1 MAVEDRA
8 KELNSVAEKI
18 QGMFSTF
25 RSQFK
30 SISNKR
36 KRIRRNVA
44 ERKKRDA
51 KLRSASS
58 SFGKSIGNI
67 KSKVLSGPSSI
78 LGKVLN
84 FASLLLFGVA
94 INAIAGVNRKVDD
107 ESKMMKENSE
117 NTGNF
122 ITGMVAGIQNFIAGF
137 GLMEKKVNNTFD
149 DVDNSIKNAENELQ
163 QFKGDADKLDDFN
176 LSNILT
182 DSTQDEREDKL
193 EEEKSIDPKF
203 KKSNS
208 KSDLRRN
215 AIKTDNLL
223 KEKDIE
229 LVKTEGLTS
238 EDKKKNAFTKRL
250 FKQLDANEL
259 NIDNLQ
265 LSTEAKD
272 YDDDG
277 EVDEKIIIIRQR
289 EIVNK

>member
-8 KELNSVAEKI
+8 KELNSLAEKI
-18 QGMFSTF
+18 QGSFTNF

-51 KLRSASS
+51 KLKSASS

-107 ESKMMKENSE
+107 DSKMMKENSE

-137 GLMEKKVNNTFD
+137 GMMEQKVNNTFD
-149 DVDNSIKNAENELQ
+149 DVDKSINNAEKEFQ
-163 QFKGDADKLDDFN
+163 EFKGEAEKLDNFD
-176 LSNILT
+176 LANILT
-182 DSTQDEREDKL
+182 DSTQEDDDKT
-193 EEEKSIDPKF
+193 EEESIDSRF
-203 KKSNS
+203 KKSTS
-208 KSDLRRN
+208 KSNLKRN
-215 AIKTDNLL
+215 ATKTDKILEN
-223 KEKDIE
+223 KDIE

-238 EDKKKNAFTKRL
+238 DERKKNKFVKNL
-250 FKQLDANEL
+250 FKKLDKNEL

-265 LSTEAKD
+265 LNVDTED
-272 YDDDG
+272 IDDDG
-277 EVDEKIIIIRQR
+277 VEEKIIIIRQK
-289 EIVNK
+289 EVISK

>member
-8 KELNSVAEKI
+8 KELNSLAEKI
-18 QGMFSTF
+18 QGSFTNF

-51 KLRSASS
+51 KLKSSSS

-107 ESKMMKENSE
+107 DSNMMKENSE

-149 DVDNSIKNAENELQ
+149 DVDNSIKNAEKELQ
-163 QFKGDADKLDDFN
+163 GFKGDTDKLDNFN

-182 DSTQDEREDKL
+182 DNTQEDNDRESEERSIDSRFKTSSNKSNLKRNADKTDKILEDK
-193 EEEKSIDPKF
+193 
-203 KKSNS
+203 N
-208 KSDLRRN
+208 
-215 AIKTDNLL
+215 
-223 KEKDIE
+223 IE
-229 LVKTEGLTS
+229 LVKTVDMTS
-238 EDKKKNAFTKRL
+238 KERQKAKFTKQL

-265 LSTEAKD
+265 LDSELED
-272 YDDDG
+272 IDG
-277 EVDEKIIIIRQR
+277 DGVEEKIIIIRQR
-289 EIVNK
+289 EIIKQ

>member
-8 KELNSVAEKI
+8 KELNTLAEKI
-18 QGMFSTF
+18 QGAFTKF

-30 SISNKR
+30 TISNKR

-44 ERKKRDA
+44 ERKKRDS
-51 KLRSASS
+51 KLRSSSS

-107 ESKMMKENSE
+107 DSKMMKKDSE

-149 DVDNSIKNAENELQ
+149 DVDNSVKNAEKELQ
-163 QFKGDADKLDDFN
+163 EFKGEADKLDNFN
-176 LSNILT
+176 LSKILT
-182 DSTQDEREDKL
+182 DNTQEDNDREA
-193 EEEKSIDPKF
+193 EEESVDTKF
-203 KKSNS
+203 KKPYNRSS
-208 KSDLRRN
+208 VRRN
-215 AIKTDNLL
+215 SEKTNQLLEDQNIK
-223 KEKDIE
+223 
-229 LVKTEGLTS
+229 LVKTEELTDEERS
-238 EDKKKNAFTKRL
+238 KQRFTKRF
-250 FKQLDANEL
+250 FKKIDASGL
-259 NIDNLQ
+259 NIDDLRIDTD
-265 LSTEAKD
+265 LVDIDS
-272 YDDDG
+272 DG
-277 EVDEKIIIIRQR
+277 VEEKIIIVRQR
-289 EIVNK
+289 EVVE

>member
-8 KELNSVAEKI
+8 KELNLLAEKI
-18 QGMFSTF
+18 QGSFTNF

-51 KLRSASS
+51 KLKSSSS

-107 ESKMMKENSE
+107 DSKMMKENSE

-149 DVDNSIKNAENELQ
+149 DVDNSIKNAEKELQ
-163 QFKGDADKLDDFN
+163 GFKGDTDKLDNFN

-182 DSTQDEREDKL
+182 DNTQEDNDRESEERSIDSRFKTSSNKSNLKRNADKTDKILEDK
-193 EEEKSIDPKF
+193 
-203 KKSNS
+203 N
-208 KSDLRRN
+208 
-215 AIKTDNLL
+215 
-223 KEKDIE
+223 IE
-229 LVKTEGLTS
+229 LVKTVDMTS
-238 EDKKKNAFTKRL
+238 KERQKAKFTKQL

-265 LSTEAKD
+265 LDSELED
-272 YDDDG
+272 IDG
-277 EVDEKIIIIRQR
+277 DGVEEKIIIIRQR
-289 EIVNK
+289 EIIKQ

>member
-8 KELNSVAEKI
+8 KELNTLAEKI
-18 QGMFSTF
+18 QGAFTKF

-30 SISNKR
+30 TISNKR
-36 KRIRRNVA
+36 KKIRRNVA

-51 KLRSASS
+51 KLRSSSS

-107 ESKMMKENSE
+107 DSKMMKKDSE

-149 DVDNSIKNAENELQ
+149 DVDKSVKNAEKELQ
-163 QFKGDADKLDDFN
+163 EFKGEADKLDNFN
-176 LSNILT
+176 LSKILT
-182 DSTQDEREDKL
+182 DNTKEDNDREA
-193 EEEKSIDPKF
+193 EEESVDTKF
-203 KKSNS
+203 KKPYNRSS
-208 KSDLRRN
+208 VRRN
-215 AIKTDNLL
+215 SEKTNQLLEDQNIK
-223 KEKDIE
+223 
-229 LVKTEGLTS
+229 LVKTEELTDEERS
-238 EDKKKNAFTKRL
+238 KQRFTKRF
-250 FKQLDANEL
+250 FKKIDASGL
-259 NIDNLQ
+259 NIDDLRIDTD
-265 LSTEAKD
+265 LVDMDS
-272 YDDDG
+272 DG
-277 EVDEKIIIIRQR
+277 VEEKIIIVRQR
-289 EIVNK
+289 EVVE

>member
-8 KELNSVAEKI
+8 KELNSLAEKI
-18 QGMFSTF
+18 QGSFANF

-30 SISNKR
+30 TISNKR
-36 KRIRRNVA
+36 KRIIKNVA
-44 ERKKRDA
+44 ERKKRNT

-94 INAIAGVNRKVDD
+94 INAIAGVNSKIDD

-137 GLMEKKVNNTFD
+137 GLMEKKVDNTFN
-149 DVDNSIKNAENELQ
+149 DVDNSVKKAEEQLQ
-163 QFKGDADKLDDFN
+163 GFKKDTDKLDNFN
-176 LSNILT
+176 LGNILT
-182 DSTQDEREDKL
+182 DNSQEDNERVS
-193 EEEKSIDPKF
+193 EEESVDSKF
-203 KKSNS
+203 KKVAS
-208 KSDLRRN
+208 KSNLKRN
-215 AIKTDNLL
+215 ASKTDEIL
-223 KEKDIE
+223 KNKDIE

-238 EDKKKNAFTKRL
+238 EDKKKNKFVKNL
-250 FKQLDANEL
+250 FKKLDKNEL

-265 LSTEAKD
+265 LDVGTED
-272 YDDDG
+272 TDDDG
-277 EVDEKIIIIRQR
+277 VDEKIIIIRQK
-289 EIVNK
+289 EVIKA

>member
-8 KELNSVAEKI
+8 KELNTLAEKI
-18 QGMFSTF
+18 QGAFTKF

-30 SISNKR
+30 TISNKR

-51 KLRSASS
+51 KLRSSSS

-107 ESKMMKENSE
+107 DSKMMKKDSE

-137 GLMEKKVNNTFD
+137 GLMEKKENNTFD
-149 DVDNSIKNAENELQ
+149 DVDNSVKNAEKELQ
-163 QFKGDADKLDDFN
+163 EFKGEADKLDNFN
-176 LSNILT
+176 LSKILT
-182 DSTQDEREDKL
+182 DNTQDDNDREA
-193 EEEKSIDPKF
+193 EEESIDSKF
-203 KKSNS
+203 KKPYNRSSVKRNS
-208 KSDLRRN
+208 EKTNQLLEDQN
-215 AIKTDNLL
+215 IKLVQTEELTDEERS
-223 KEKDIE
+223 KQR
-229 LVKTEGLTS
+229 
-238 EDKKKNAFTKRL
+238 FTKRF
-250 FKQLDANEL
+250 FKKIDASGL
-259 NIDNLQ
+259 NIDDLRIDTD
-265 LSTEAKD
+265 LVDIDS
-272 YDDDG
+272 DG
-277 EVDEKIIIIRQR
+277 VEEKIIIVRQR
-289 EIVNK
+289 EVVE

>member
-8 KELNSVAEKI
+8 KELNSLAEKI
-18 QGMFSTF
+18 QGSFVNF

-30 SISNKR
+30 TISNKR
-36 KRIRRNVA
+36 KRIIKNVA
-44 ERKKRDA
+44 ERKKRNT

-107 ESKMMKENSE
+107 DTKMMKEDSE

-149 DVDNSIKNAENELQ
+149 DVDKSVNDAKKELEG
-163 QFKGDADKLDDFN
+163 FKGDADKLEGFN
-176 LSNILT
+176 LGNILT
-182 DSTQDEREDKL
+182 DKSQDDNERES
-193 EEEKSIDPKF
+193 EEESVDSKF
-203 KKSNS
+203 KKKSSTSNL
-208 KSDLRRN
+208 KRN
-215 AIKTDNLL
+215 ATKTDNIL
-223 KEKDIE
+223 KDKDIE

-238 EDKKKNAFTKRL
+238 EDKKKNKFVKNL
-250 FKQLDANEL
+250 FKKLDRNEL

-265 LSTEAKD
+265 INVDTED
-272 YDDDG
+272 IDGDD
-277 EVDEKIIIIRQR
+277 VDEKIIIIRQK
-289 EIVNK
+289 EVINK

>member
-8 KELNSVAEKI
+8 KELNSLAEKI
-18 QGMFSTF
+18 QGSFANF

-30 SISNKR
+30 TISNKR
-36 KRIRRNVA
+36 KRIIKNVA
-44 ERKKRDA
+44 ERKKRNA

-94 INAIAGVNRKVDD
+94 INAIAGVNSKIDD

-137 GLMEKKVNNTFD
+137 GLMEKKVDNTFN
-149 DVDNSIKNAENELQ
+149 DVDNSVRAAEKQLQ
-163 QFKGDADKLDDFN
+163 GFKKDTDKLDNFN
-176 LSNILT
+176 LGNILT
-182 DSTQDEREDKL
+182 DNSQEDNERES
-193 EEEKSIDPKF
+193 EEESVDSKF
-203 KKSNS
+203 KKVAS
-208 KSDLRRN
+208 KSNLKRN
-215 AIKTDNLL
+215 ASKTDDIL
-223 KEKDIE
+223 KNKDIE

-238 EDKKKNAFTKRL
+238 EDKKKNKFVKNL
-250 FKQLDANEL
+250 FKKLDKNEL

-265 LSTEAKD
+265 LDVGMEDT
-272 YDDDG
+272 DDDD
-277 EVDEKIIIIRQR
+277 VDEKIIIIRQK
-289 EIVNK
+289 EVIKA

>member
-8 KELNSVAEKI
+8 KELNSLAEKI
-18 QGMFSTF
+18 QGSFANF

-30 SISNKR
+30 TISNKR
-36 KRIRRNVA
+36 KRIIKNVA
-44 ERKKRDA
+44 ERKKRNT

-94 INAIAGVNRKVDD
+94 INAIAGVNSKIDD

-137 GLMEKKVNNTFD
+137 GLMEKKVDNTFN
-149 DVDNSIKNAENELQ
+149 DVDNSVRAAEKQLQ
-163 QFKGDADKLDDFN
+163 GFKKDTDKLDNFN
-176 LSNILT
+176 LGNILT
-182 DSTQDEREDKL
+182 DNSQEDNERES
-193 EEEKSIDPKF
+193 EEESVDSKF
-203 KKSNS
+203 KKVAS
-208 KSDLRRN
+208 KSNLKRN
-215 AIKTDNLL
+215 ASKTDDIL
-223 KEKDIE
+223 KNKDIE
-229 LVKTEGLTS
+229 LVKTEGLTP
-238 EDKKKNAFTKRL
+238 EDKKKNKFVKNL
-250 FKQLDANEL
+250 FKKLDKNEL

-265 LSTEAKD
+265 LDVGMEDT
-272 YDDDG
+272 DDDG
-277 EVDEKIIIIRQR
+277 VDEKIIIIRQK
-289 EIVNK
+289 EVIKA

>member
-8 KELNSVAEKI
+8 KELNSLAEKI
-18 QGMFSTF
+18 QGSFTNF

-107 ESKMMKENSE
+107 DSKMMKENSE

-149 DVDNSIKNAENELQ
+149 DVDKSINNAEKELQ
-163 QFKGDADKLDDFN
+163 EFKGEADKLDNFD

-182 DSTQDEREDKL
+182 DSTPEDDDKT
-193 EEEKSIDPKF
+193 EEESIDSRF
-203 KKSNS
+203 KTSYNKSNL
-208 KSDLRRN
+208 KRN
-215 AIKTDNLL
+215 ADKTDQIL

-229 LVKTEGLTS
+229 LVQTEGLTP
-238 EDKKKNAFTKRL
+238 EDKKKNAFTKKL
-250 FKQLDANEL
+250 FKQLDKNEL
-259 NIDNLQ
+259 NIDNLKIN
-265 LSTEAKD
+265 TELED
-272 YDDDG
+272 IDG
-277 EVDEKIIIIRQR
+277 DGVDEKIIIIRQR

>member
-1 MAVEDRA
+1 
-8 KELNSVAEKI
+8 
-18 QGMFSTF
+18 
-25 RSQFK
+25 
-30 SISNKR
+30 
-36 KRIRRNVA
+36 
-44 ERKKRDA
+44 
-51 KLRSASS
+51 
-58 SFGKSIGNI
+58 
-67 KSKVLSGPSSI
+67 
-78 LGKVLN
+78 
-84 FASLLLFGVA
+84 
-94 INAIAGVNRKVDD
+94 
-107 ESKMMKENSE
+107 
-117 NTGNF
+117 
-122 ITGMVAGIQNFIAGF
+122 
-137 GLMEKKVNNTFD
+137 MEKKVNNTFD

-229 LVKTEGLTS
+229 LVKTEGLTP

-250 FKQLDANEL
+250 FKQLDRNEL
-259 NIDNLQ
+259 NIDNLK
-265 LSTEAKD
+265 LDTELED
-272 YDDDG
+272 IDG
-277 EVDEKIIIIRQR
+277 DGVDEKIIIIRQR

>member
-8 KELNSVAEKI
+8 KELNLLAEKI
-18 QGMFSTF
+18 QGSFANF

-30 SISNKR
+30 TISNKR
-36 KRIRRNVA
+36 KRIIKNVA
-44 ERKKRDA
+44 ERKKRNA

-94 INAIAGVNRKVDD
+94 INAIAGVNRKIDD

-149 DVDNSIKNAENELQ
+149 DVDKSINNAEKELQ
-163 QFKGDADKLDDFN
+163 EFKGEVDKLDNFD
-176 LSNILT
+176 LANILT
-182 DSTQDEREDKL
+182 DSTPEDDDKT
-193 EEEKSIDPKF
+193 EEESIDSKF
-203 KKSNS
+203 KKQSS
-208 KSDLRRN
+208 KSNLKRN
-215 AIKTDNLL
+215 ATKTDDIL
-223 KEKDIE
+223 KNKDIE
-229 LVKTEGLTS
+229 LVKTEGLTP
-238 EDKKKNAFTKRL
+238 EDKKKNKFVKNL
-250 FKQLDANEL
+250 FKKLDKNEL

-265 LSTEAKD
+265 LDEGIEDT
-272 YDDDG
+272 DDDG
-277 EVDEKIIIIRQR
+277 VDEKIIIIRQK
-289 EIVNK
+289 EVIKA

>member
-8 KELNSVAEKI
+8 KELNLLAEKI
-18 QGMFSTF
+18 QGSFANF

-30 SISNKR
+30 TISNKR
-36 KRIRRNVA
+36 KRIIKNVA
-44 ERKKRDA
+44 ERKKRNA

-94 INAIAGVNRKVDD
+94 INAIAGVNSKIDD

-149 DVDNSIKNAENELQ
+149 DVDKSINNAEKELQ
-163 QFKGDADKLDDFN
+163 EFKGEVDKLDNFD
-176 LSNILT
+176 LANILT
-182 DSTQDEREDKL
+182 DSTPEDDDKT
-193 EEEKSIDPKF
+193 EEESIDSKF
-203 KKSNS
+203 KKVAS
-208 KSDLRRN
+208 KSNLKRN
-215 AIKTDNLL
+215 ASKTDDIL
-223 KEKDIE
+223 KNKDIE
-229 LVKTEGLTS
+229 LVKTEGLTP
-238 EDKKKNAFTKRL
+238 EDKKKNKFVKNL
-250 FKQLDANEL
+250 FKKLDKNEL

-265 LSTEAKD
+265 LDVGMEDT
-272 YDDDG
+272 DDDG
-277 EVDEKIIIIRQR
+277 VDEKIIIIRQK
-289 EIVNK
+289 EVIKA

>member
-8 KELNSVAEKI
+8 KELNSLAEKI
-18 QGMFSTF
+18 QGSFTNF

-51 KLRSASS
+51 KLKSSSS

-107 ESKMMKENSE
+107 DSKMMKKDSE

-149 DVDNSIKNAENELQ
+149 DVDKSVKNAEKELQ
-163 QFKGDADKLDDFN
+163 EFKGEADKLDNFN

-182 DSTQDEREDKL
+182 DNTQEDNDRES
-193 EEEKSIDPKF
+193 EEKSIDSRF
-203 KKSNS
+203 KTSSNKSNL
-208 KSDLRRN
+208 KRN
-215 AIKTDNLL
+215 ADKTDQILEDKN
-223 KEKDIE
+223 IE
-229 LVKTEGLTS
+229 LVKTVDMTS
-238 EDKKKNAFTKRL
+238 KERQKAKFTKQL
-250 FKQLDANEL
+250 FKKLDANEL

-265 LSTEAKD
+265 LDSELED
-272 YDDDG
+272 IDG
-277 EVDEKIIIIRQR
+277 DGVEEKIIIIRQR
-289 EIVNK
+289 EIIKQ

>member
-18 QGMFSTF
+18 LGTFSTF
-25 RSQFK
+25 KSQFK

-36 KRIRRNVA
+36 KRIRRNIA
-44 ERKKRDA
+44 EKKKRDA

-107 ESKMMKENSE
+107 ESKMMKENSD

-149 DVDNSIKNAENELQ
+149 DVYNSIKNAENDLQ

-182 DSTQDEREDKL
+182 DNTQDEREDKL

-203 KKSNS
+203 KKGNS

-250 FKQLDANEL
+250 FKQLDTNEL

-265 LSTEAKD
+265 LSTDAKD
-272 YDDDG
+272 MDG
-277 EVDEKIIIIRQR
+277 DGDVEKIIIIRQR
-289 EIVNK
+289 EVVKK

>member
-8 KELNSVAEKI
+8 KELNSLAEKI
-18 QGMFSTF
+18 QGSFVNF

-30 SISNKR
+30 TISNKR
-36 KRIRRNVA
+36 KRIIKNVA
-44 ERKKRDA
+44 ERKKRNT

-107 ESKMMKENSE
+107 DTKMMKEDSE

-149 DVDNSIKNAENELQ
+149 DVDKSVNDAKKELEG
-163 QFKGDADKLDDFN
+163 FKGDADKLEGFN
-176 LSNILT
+176 LGNILT
-182 DSTQDEREDKL
+182 DKSQDDNERES
-193 EEEKSIDPKF
+193 EEESVDSKF
-203 KKSNS
+203 KKKSSTSNL
-208 KSDLRRN
+208 KRN
-215 AIKTDNLL
+215 ATKTDNIL
-223 KEKDIE
+223 KDKDIE

-238 EDKKKNAFTKRL
+238 EDKKKK
-250 FKQLDANEL
+250 
-259 NIDNLQ
+259 
-265 LSTEAKD
+265 
-272 YDDDG
+272 
-277 EVDEKIIIIRQR
+277 
-289 EIVNK
+289 

>member
-8 KELNSVAEKI
+8 KELNTLAEKI
-18 QGMFSTF
+18 QGAFTKF

-30 SISNKR
+30 TISSKR

-44 ERKKRDA
+44 ERKKRDS
-51 KLRSASS
+51 KLRSSSS

-107 ESKMMKENSE
+107 DSKMMKKDSE

-149 DVDNSIKNAENELQ
+149 DVDNSVKNAEKELQ
-163 QFKGDADKLDDFN
+163 EFKGEADKLDNFN
-176 LSNILT
+176 LSKILT
-182 DSTQDEREDKL
+182 DNTQEDNDREA
-193 EEEKSIDPKF
+193 EEESVDTKF
-203 KKSNS
+203 KKPYNRTSV
-208 KSDLRRN
+208 RRN
-215 AIKTDNLL
+215 SEKTNQLLEDQNIK
-223 KEKDIE
+223 
-229 LVKTEGLTS
+229 LVKTEELTDEERS
-238 EDKKKNAFTKRL
+238 KQRFTKRF
-250 FKQLDANEL
+250 FKKIDASGL
-259 NIDNLQ
+259 NIDDLRIDTD
-265 LSTEAKD
+265 LVDIDS
-272 YDDDG
+272 DG
-277 EVDEKIIIIRQR
+277 VEEKIIIVRQR
-289 EIVNK
+289 EVVE

>member
-8 KELNSVAEKI
+8 KELNSLAEKI
-18 QGMFSTF
+18 QGSFANF

-30 SISNKR
+30 TISNKR
-36 KRIRRNVA
+36 KRIIKNVA
-44 ERKKRDA
+44 ERKKRNT

-107 ESKMMKENSE
+107 DSKMMKENSE

-137 GLMEKKVNNTFD
+137 GMMEQKVNNTFD
-149 DVDNSIKNAENELQ
+149 DVDKSINNAEKEFQ
-163 QFKGDADKLDDFN
+163 EFKGEAEKLDNFD
-176 LSNILT
+176 LANILT
-182 DSTQDEREDKL
+182 DSTQEDDDKT
-193 EEEKSIDPKF
+193 EEESIDSRF
-203 KKSNS
+203 KKSTS
-208 KSDLRRN
+208 KSNLKRN
-215 AIKTDNLL
+215 ASRTDKILEN
-223 KEKDIE
+223 KDIE

-238 EDKKKNAFTKRL
+238 DEKKKNKFVKKL
-250 FKQLDANEL
+250 FKKLDKNEL

-265 LSTEAKD
+265 LNVDTED
-272 YDDDG
+272 IDDDG
-277 EVDEKIIIIRQR
+277 VEEKIIIIRQK
-289 EIVNK
+289 EVISK

>member
-8 KELNSVAEKI
+8 KELNLLAEKI
-18 QGMFSTF
+18 QGSFTNF

-30 SISNKR
+30 TISNKR
-36 KRIRRNVA
+36 KRIIKNVA
-44 ERKKRDA
+44 ERKKRNA

-94 INAIAGVNRKVDD
+94 INAIAGVNSKIDD

-149 DVDNSIKNAENELQ
+149 DVDNSVKKAEEQLQ
-163 QFKGDADKLDDFN
+163 GFKKDTDKLDNFN
-176 LSNILT
+176 LGNILT
-182 DSTQDEREDKL
+182 DNSQEDNERVS
-193 EEEKSIDPKF
+193 EEESVDSKF
-203 KKSNS
+203 KKVAS
-208 KSDLRRN
+208 KSNLKRN
-215 AIKTDNLL
+215 ASKTDEIL
-223 KEKDIE
+223 KNKDIE

-238 EDKKKNAFTKRL
+238 EDKKKNKFVKNL
-250 FKQLDANEL
+250 FKKLDKNEL

-265 LSTEAKD
+265 LDEGTED
-272 YDDDG
+272 TDSDG
-277 EVDEKIIIIRQR
+277 VDEKIIIIRQK
-289 EIVNK
+289 EVIKA

>member
-8 KELNSVAEKI
+8 KELNSLAEKI
-18 QGMFSTF
+18 QGTFANF

-30 SISNKR
+30 TISNKR

-44 ERKKRDA
+44 ERKKRNV

-78 LGKVLN
+78 LDKVLN

-107 ESKMMKENSE
+107 DSKMMKENSE

-137 GLMEKKVNNTFD
+137 GMMEQKVNNTFD
-149 DVDNSIKNAENELQ
+149 DVDKSINNAEKEFQ
-163 QFKGDADKLDDFN
+163 EFKGEAEKLDNFD
-176 LSNILT
+176 LANILT
-182 DSTQDEREDKL
+182 DSTQEDDDKT
-193 EEEKSIDPKF
+193 EEESIDSRF
-203 KKSNS
+203 KKSTS
-208 KSDLRRN
+208 KSNLKRN
-215 AIKTDNLL
+215 ASRTDKILEN
-223 KEKDIE
+223 KDIE
-229 LVKTEGLTS
+229 LVKTEGLTP
-238 EDKKKNAFTKRL
+238 EDKKKNKFVKNL
-250 FKQLDANEL
+250 FKKLDKNEL

-265 LSTEAKD
+265 LNVDTED
-272 YDDDG
+272 IDDDG
-277 EVDEKIIIIRQR
+277 GEEKIIIIRQK
-289 EIVNK
+289 EVISK

>member
-8 KELNSVAEKI
+8 KELNSLAEKI
-18 QGMFSTF
+18 QGSFANF

-30 SISNKR
+30 TISNKR
-36 KRIRRNVA
+36 KRIIKNVA
-44 ERKKRDA
+44 ERKKRNA

-94 INAIAGVNRKVDD
+94 INAIAGVNSKIDD

-149 DVDNSIKNAENELQ
+149 DVDKSINNAEKELQ
-163 QFKGDADKLDDFN
+163 EFKGEVDKLDNFD
-176 LSNILT
+176 LANILT
-182 DSTQDEREDKL
+182 DSTPEDDDKT
-193 EEEKSIDPKF
+193 EEESIDSKF
-203 KKSNS
+203 KKQSS
-208 KSDLRRN
+208 KSNLKRN
-215 AIKTDNLL
+215 ATKTDDIL
-223 KEKDIE
+223 KNKDIE
-229 LVKTEGLTS
+229 LVKTEGFTP
-238 EDKKKNAFTKRL
+238 EDKKKNKFVKNL
-250 FKQLDANEL
+250 FKKLDKNEL

-265 LSTEAKD
+265 LDVGIEDT
-272 YDDDG
+272 DDDG
-277 EVDEKIIIIRQR
+277 VDEKIIIIRQK
-289 EIVNK
+289 EVIKA

>member
-8 KELNSVAEKI
+8 KELNSLAEKI
-18 QGMFSTF
+18 QGSFANF

-30 SISNKR
+30 TISNKR

-44 ERKKRDA
+44 ERKKRNV
-51 KLRSASS
+51 KLRSSSS

-107 ESKMMKENSE
+107 DSKMMKENSE

-137 GLMEKKVNNTFD
+137 GLMEKKVDNTFN
-149 DVDNSIKNAENELQ
+149 DVDNSVKKAEEQLQ
-163 QFKGDADKLDDFN
+163 GFKKDTDKLDNFN
-176 LSNILT
+176 LGNILT
-182 DSTQDEREDKL
+182 DNSQEDNEREA
-193 EEEKSIDPKF
+193 EEESVDSKF
-203 KKSNS
+203 KKSTS
-208 KSDLRRN
+208 KSNLKRN
-215 AIKTDNLL
+215 ATKTDEIL
-223 KEKDIE
+223 KNKDIE

-238 EDKKKNAFTKRL
+238 DERKKNKFVKNL
-250 FKQLDANEL
+250 FKKLDKNEL

-265 LSTEAKD
+265 LDIGTED
-272 YDDDG
+272 TDG
-277 EVDEKIIIIRQR
+277 DGVDEKIIIIRQK
-289 EIVNK
+289 EVINK

>member
-8 KELNSVAEKI
+8 KELNLLAEKI
-18 QGMFSTF
+18 QGSFANF

-30 SISNKR
+30 TISNKR
-36 KRIRRNVA
+36 KRIIKNVA
-44 ERKKRDA
+44 ERKKRNA

-94 INAIAGVNRKVDD
+94 INAIAGVNRKIDD

-149 DVDNSIKNAENELQ
+149 DVDKSINNAEKELQ
-163 QFKGDADKLDDFN
+163 EFKGEVDKLDNFD
-176 LSNILT
+176 LANILT
-182 DSTQDEREDKL
+182 DSTPEDDDKT
-193 EEEKSIDPKF
+193 EEESIDSKF
-203 KKSNS
+203 KKQSS
-208 KSDLRRN
+208 KSNLKRN
-215 AIKTDNLL
+215 ATKTDDIL
-223 KEKDIE
+223 KNKDIE

-238 EDKKKNAFTKRL
+238 EDKKKNKFVKNL
-250 FKQLDANEL
+250 FKKLDKNEL

-265 LSTEAKD
+265 LDVGMEDT
-272 YDDDG
+272 DDDG
-277 EVDEKIIIIRQR
+277 VDEKIIIIRQK
-289 EIVNK
+289 EVIKA

>member
-1 MAVEDRA
+1 MTVEDRA

-18 QGMFSTF
+18 QGTFSTF

-36 KRIRRNVA
+36 KRIRRNIA

-107 ESKMMKENSE
+107 ESKMMKENSD

-149 DVDNSIKNAENELQ
+149 DVDNSIKNAENDLQ

-182 DSTQDEREDKL
+182 DNTQDEREDKL

-203 KKSNS
+203 KKGNS

-250 FKQLDANEL
+250 FKQLDTNEL

-265 LSTEAKD
+265 LSTDAKD
-272 YDDDG
+272 MDG
-277 EVDEKIIIIRQR
+277 DGDVEKIIIIRQR
-289 EIVNK
+289 EVVKK

>member
-8 KELNSVAEKI
+8 KELNLLAEKI
-18 QGMFSTF
+18 QGSFANF

-30 SISNKR
+30 TISNKR
-36 KRIRRNVA
+36 KRIIKNVA
-44 ERKKRDA
+44 ERKKRNA

-94 INAIAGVNRKVDD
+94 INAIAGVNRKIDD

-149 DVDNSIKNAENELQ
+149 DVDKSINNAEKELQ
-163 QFKGDADKLDDFN
+163 EFKGEVDKLDNFD
-176 LSNILT
+176 LANILT
-182 DSTQDEREDKL
+182 DSTLEDDDKT
-193 EEEKSIDPKF
+193 EEESIDSKF
-203 KKSNS
+203 KKQSS
-208 KSDLRRN
+208 KSNLKRN
-215 AIKTDNLL
+215 ATKTDDIL
-223 KEKDIE
+223 KNKDIE
-229 LVKTEGLTS
+229 LVKTEGLTP
-238 EDKKKNAFTKRL
+238 EDKKKNKFVKNL
-250 FKQLDANEL
+250 FKKLDKNEL

-265 LSTEAKD
+265 LDVGMEDT
-272 YDDDG
+272 DDDG
-277 EVDEKIIIIRQR
+277 VDEKIIIIRQK
-289 EIVNK
+289 EVIKA

>member
-8 KELNSVAEKI
+8 KELNSLAEKI
-18 QGMFSTF
+18 QGSFTNF
-25 RSQFK
+25 KSQFK

-51 KLRSASS
+51 KLKSSSS

-107 ESKMMKENSE
+107 DSKMMKENSE

-149 DVDNSIKNAENELQ
+149 DVDKSINNAEKELQ
-163 QFKGDADKLDDFN
+163 EFKGEADKLDNFD
-176 LSNILT
+176 LANILT
-182 DSTQDEREDKL
+182 DSTPEDDDKTEEESIDSRFKTSSNKSNLKRNADKTDQILEDK
-193 EEEKSIDPKF
+193 
-203 KKSNS
+203 N
-208 KSDLRRN
+208 
-215 AIKTDNLL
+215 
-223 KEKDIE
+223 IE
-229 LVKTEGLTS
+229 LVKTEDMTS
-238 EDKKKNAFTKRL
+238 EERKKAKFTKQL
-250 FKQLDANEL
+250 FKKLDRNEL
-259 NIDNLQ
+259 NIDNLK
-265 LSTEAKD
+265 LDTELED
-272 YDDDG
+272 VDG
-277 EVDEKIIIIRQR
+277 DGVEEKIIIIRQR
-289 EIVNK
+289 EIIKQ

>member
-8 KELNSVAEKI
+8 KELNSLAEKI
-18 QGMFSTF
+18 QGTFANF

-30 SISNKR
+30 TISNKR

-44 ERKKRDA
+44 ERKKRNV

-78 LGKVLN
+78 LDKVLN

-107 ESKMMKENSE
+107 DSKMMKENSE

-149 DVDNSIKNAENELQ
+149 DVDKSINNAEKEFQ
-163 QFKGDADKLDDFN
+163 EFKGEAEKLDNFD
-176 LSNILT
+176 LANILT
-182 DSTQDEREDKL
+182 DSTQEDDDKT
-193 EEEKSIDPKF
+193 EEESIDSRF
-203 KKSNS
+203 KKSTS
-208 KSDLRRN
+208 KSNLKRN
-215 AIKTDNLL
+215 ASRTDKILEN
-223 KEKDIE
+223 KDIE

-238 EDKKKNAFTKRL
+238 EDKKKNKFVKNL
-250 FKQLDANEL
+250 FNKLDKNEL

-265 LSTEAKD
+265 LNEDTED
-272 YDDDG
+272 IDDDG
-277 EVDEKIIIIRQR
+277 VEEKIIIIRQK
-289 EIVNK
+289 EVISK

>member
-8 KELNSVAEKI
+8 KELNTLAEKI
-18 QGMFSTF
+18 QGAFTKF

-30 SISNKR
+30 TISNKR

-51 KLRSASS
+51 KLRSSSS

-107 ESKMMKENSE
+107 DSKMMKKDSE

-149 DVDNSIKNAENELQ
+149 DVDKSVKNAEKELQ
-163 QFKGDADKLDDFN
+163 GFKGEADKLDNFN
-176 LSNILT
+176 LSKILT
-182 DSTQDEREDKL
+182 DNTKEDNDREA
-193 EEEKSIDPKF
+193 EEESVDTKF
-203 KKSNS
+203 KKPYNRSS
-208 KSDLRRN
+208 VRRN
-215 AIKTDNLL
+215 SEKTNQLLEDQNIKLIKT
-223 KEKDIE
+223 EE
-229 LVKTEGLTS
+229 LTDEERSKQR
-238 EDKKKNAFTKRL
+238 FTKRF
-250 FKQLDANEL
+250 FKKIDASGL
-259 NIDNLQ
+259 NIDDLRIDTD
-265 LSTEAKD
+265 LVDIDS
-272 YDDDG
+272 DG
-277 EVDEKIIIIRQR
+277 VEEKIIIVRQR
-289 EIVNK
+289 EVVE

>member
-8 KELNSVAEKI
+8 KELNLLAEKI
-18 QGMFSTF
+18 QGSFANF

-30 SISNKR
+30 TISNKR
-36 KRIRRNVA
+36 KRIIKNVA
-44 ERKKRDA
+44 ERKKRNA

-94 INAIAGVNRKVDD
+94 INAIAGVNRKIDD

-149 DVDNSIKNAENELQ
+149 DVDKSINNAEKELQ
-163 QFKGDADKLDDFN
+163 EFKGEVDKLDNFD
-176 LSNILT
+176 LANILT
-182 DSTQDEREDKL
+182 DSTPEDDDKT
-193 EEEKSIDPKF
+193 EEESIDSKF
-203 KKSNS
+203 KKQSS
-208 KSDLRRN
+208 KSNLKRN
-215 AIKTDNLL
+215 ASKTDDIL
-223 KEKDIE
+223 KNKNIE

-238 EDKKKNAFTKRL
+238 EDKKKNKFVKNL
-250 FKQLDANEL
+250 FKKLDKNEL

-265 LSTEAKD
+265 LDVGMEDT
-272 YDDDG
+272 DDDG
-277 EVDEKIIIIRQR
+277 VDEKIIIIRQK
-289 EIVNK
+289 EVIKA

>member
-8 KELNSVAEKI
+8 KELNLLAEKI
-18 QGMFSTF
+18 QGSFANF

-30 SISNKR
+30 TISNKR

-44 ERKKRDA
+44 ERKKRNV

-107 ESKMMKENSE
+107 DSKMMKENSE

-137 GLMEKKVNNTFD
+137 GMMEQKVNNTFD
-149 DVDNSIKNAENELQ
+149 DVDKSINNAEKEFQ
-163 QFKGDADKLDDFN
+163 EFKGEAEKLDNFD
-176 LSNILT
+176 LANILT
-182 DSTQDEREDKL
+182 DSTQEDDDKT
-193 EEEKSIDPKF
+193 EEESIDSRF
-203 KKSNS
+203 KKSTS
-208 KSDLRRN
+208 KSNLKRN
-215 AIKTDNLL
+215 ASKTDDIL
-223 KEKDIE
+223 KNKDIE
-229 LVKTEGLTS
+229 LVKTEGLTP
-238 EDKKKNAFTKRL
+238 EDKKKNKFVKNL
-250 FKQLDANEL
+250 FKKLDKNEL

-265 LSTEAKD
+265 LNEDTED
-272 YDDDG
+272 IDDDG
-277 EVDEKIIIIRQR
+277 VEEKIIIIRQK
-289 EIVNK
+289 EVISK

>member
-8 KELNSVAEKI
+8 KELNSLAEKI
-18 QGMFSTF
+18 QGSFTNF

-51 KLRSASS
+51 KLKSSSS

-107 ESKMMKENSE
+107 DSKMMKENSE

-149 DVDNSIKNAENELQ
+149 DVDKSINNAEKELQ
-163 QFKGDADKLDDFN
+163 EFKGEADKLDNFD
-176 LSNILT
+176 LANILT
-182 DSTQDEREDKL
+182 DSTPEDDDKT
-193 EEEKSIDPKF
+193 EEESIDSRF
-203 KKSNS
+203 KTSSNKSNL
-208 KSDLRRN
+208 KRN
-215 AIKTDNLL
+215 ADKTDKIL
-223 KEKDIE
+223 KDKDIE
-229 LVKTEGLTS
+229 LVQTEGLTP
-238 EDKKKNAFTKRL
+238 EDKKKNAFTKKL

-272 YDDDG
+272 IDGDG
-277 EVDEKIIIIRQR
+277 EVDEKIIIIRQK
-289 EIVNK
+289 EIIKQ

>member
-8 KELNSVAEKI
+8 KELNSLAEKI
-18 QGMFSTF
+18 QGTFANF

-30 SISNKR
+30 TISNKR

-44 ERKKRDA
+44 ERKKRNV

-78 LGKVLN
+78 LDKVLN

-107 ESKMMKENSE
+107 DSKMMKENSE

-137 GLMEKKVNNTFD
+137 GMMEQKVNNTFD
-149 DVDNSIKNAENELQ
+149 DVDKSINNAEKEFQ
-163 QFKGDADKLDDFN
+163 EFKGEAEKLDNFD
-176 LSNILT
+176 LANILT
-182 DSTQDEREDKL
+182 DSTQEDDDKT
-193 EEEKSIDPKF
+193 EEESIDSRF
-203 KKSNS
+203 KKSTS
-208 KSDLRRN
+208 KSNLKRN
-215 AIKTDNLL
+215 ASRTDKILEN
-223 KEKDIE
+223 KDIE

-238 EDKKKNAFTKRL
+238 DERKKNKFVKNI
-250 FKQLDANEL
+250 FKKLDTNEL

-265 LSTEAKD
+265 LNADTED
-272 YDDDG
+272 IDG
-277 EVDEKIIIIRQR
+277 DGVEEKIIIIRQK
-289 EIVNK
+289 EVINQ

>member
-8 KELNSVAEKI
+8 KELNSLAEKI
-18 QGMFSTF
+18 QGSFTNF

-51 KLRSASS
+51 KLKSSSS

-107 ESKMMKENSE
+107 DTKMMKENSE

-122 ITGMVAGIQNFIAGF
+122 ITGMVTGIQNFIAGF

-163 QFKGDADKLDDFN
+163 G
-176 LSNILT
+176 
-182 DSTQDEREDKL
+182 
-193 EEEKSIDPKF
+193 
-203 KKSNS
+203 
-208 KSDLRRN
+208 
-215 AIKTDNLL
+215 
-223 KEKDIE
+223 
-229 LVKTEGLTS
+229 V
-238 EDKKKNAFTKRL
+238 
-250 FKQLDANEL
+250 
-259 NIDNLQ
+259 
-265 LSTEAKD
+265 
-272 YDDDG
+272 
-277 EVDEKIIIIRQR
+277 
-289 EIVNK
+289 